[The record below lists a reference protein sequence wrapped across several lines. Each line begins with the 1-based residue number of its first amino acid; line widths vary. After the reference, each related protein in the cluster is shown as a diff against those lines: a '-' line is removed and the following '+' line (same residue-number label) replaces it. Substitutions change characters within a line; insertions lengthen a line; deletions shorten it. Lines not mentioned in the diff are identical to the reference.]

1 MSERNL
7 LVSAGSVPAG
17 NAPAGGAPAG
27 GAPAP
32 NTSRAHNCK
41 GIRRKRGTAVSVW
54 RWEPTSL

>member
-1 MSERNL
+1 L